1 MKTHDYNKYAKSYAE
16 LGITNS
22 YYLAFKDV
30 PLLLEKY
37 TNKNMRFLDYGC
49 GKGRSLRFIKS
60 LGYNDIVGV
69 DISQDMIEEANK
81 IDPKGNYNLM
91 ENSHIPYED
100 NTFDTIFMSYV
111 FLDVGEYDQIVE
123 ILKEFKRVLKDK
135 GHVIFITSIVKNIKD
150 KWLSFSYDFP
160 ENHKDL
166 THCQNLK
173 LLIKDNNIILHDYN
187 WTNDDYERAIK
198 DSGLRIKEIHIPMGN
213 NNDPYKWL
221 SEKTVPYH
229 YIYILEKL
237 I

>member
-49 GKGRSLRFIKS
+49 GTGRSLRFIKS

-111 FLDVGEYDQIVE
+111 FLEVGEYDQIVE

-135 GHVIFITSIVKNIKD
+135 GHVIFITSIVKILKINGYPFHMISRKIIK
-150 KWLSFSYDFP
+150 
-160 ENHKDL
+160 
-166 THCQNLK
+166 
-173 LLIKDNNIILHDYN
+173 I
-187 WTNDDYERAIK
+187 
-198 DSGLRIKEIHIPMGN
+198 
-213 NNDPYKWL
+213 
-221 SEKTVPYH
+221 
-229 YIYILEKL
+229 
-237 I
+237 

>member
-49 GKGRSLRFIKS
+49 GTGRSLRFIKS

-91 ENSHIPYED
+91 E
-100 NTFDTIFMSYV
+100 
-111 FLDVGEYDQIVE
+111 
-123 ILKEFKRVLKDK
+123 K
-135 GHVIFITSIVKNIKD
+135 
-150 KWLSFSYDFP
+150 
-160 ENHKDL
+160 
-166 THCQNLK
+166 
-173 LLIKDNNIILHDYN
+173 
-187 WTNDDYERAIK
+187 
-198 DSGLRIKEIHIPMGN
+198 
-213 NNDPYKWL
+213 
-221 SEKTVPYH
+221 YH
-229 YIYILEKL
+229 Y
-237 I
+237 